1 MMRLEAVAEYQLWSM
16 LKGLTAYT
24 PGLEVANRKSQV
36 PVLWRQSCTYYNSI
50 LSSDSETRPDHL
62 HWPSCRDTSGIIRW
76 TVERRPHA
84 SAPLVL
90 QFFVGARCTIELPL
104 YSTLIMDILPNK
116 AGTVAASDNTARCT
130 VSAITVAV
138 LRKWVRVKDGQEQ
151 AMFDVCVKKG
161 RCLKTQKTFFLPT
174 IWSTAIKYLSSTRG

>member
-1 MMRLEAVAEYQLWSM
+1 
-16 LKGLTAYT
+16 
-24 PGLEVANRKSQV
+24 
-36 PVLWRQSCTYYNSI
+36 
-50 LSSDSETRPDHL
+50 
-62 HWPSCRDTSGIIRW
+62 
-76 TVERRPHA
+76 
-84 SAPLVL
+84 
-90 QFFVGARCTIELPL
+90 
-104 YSTLIMDILPNK
+104 MDILPNK
-116 AGTVAASDNTARCT
+116 TGTVAASDNTARCT